1 MAANRKVGK
10 RKGKGSRKQSW
21 EAKELGDIRK
31 NWQPGWLSGEG
42 KRRVARKS
50 T

>member
-10 RKGKGSRKQSW
+10 RKPARKAQPSW
-21 EAKELGDIRK
+21 EAKELGDINKYWKPELMTREYQRK
-31 NWQPGWLSGEG
+31 LS
-42 KRRVARKS
+42 RKS